1 MDYEHSNLH
10 NPIIMMEPD
19 TRTPNSVDATQT
31 PPRYALYG
39 EFLEQARPDYLHYET
54 IRERSIKHN
63 WSIRPHRHDN
73 LYQVFHFATPGVHIR
88 LGSETALTRQPVVL
102 LVPPLV
108 MHGFQFPPTI
118 QGGVISIAVSHMNA
132 IAAAYEIPHRLFASP
147 LQLGPEDELFNSVT
161 ARFAQ
166 LAHDFAN
173 VHLYRN
179 FVLENGFRA
188 VVLGFARTF
197 QDRLELANPHLA
209 SGQERHVRRFCATLE
224 HNFRSQKTVRFYADN
239 VGLSPVHLTRL
250 TRAILGMSPLEA
262 VAARRLIE
270 AKRLL
275 RFTQYAV
282 HEVAHQLGFSD
293 VSYFSRFFK
302 KQTGQSPQ
310 RYRKQSML

>member
-1 MDYEHSNLH
+1 MDLAYKSLH
-10 NPIIMMEPD
+10 NPIM
-19 TRTPNSVDATQT
+19 TSQYHRTGATSAEAAQA

-39 EFLEQARPDYLHYET
+39 EFLEQVRPDYLHYET

-73 LYQVFHFATPGVHIR
+73 LYQVFQFATPGVHIR
-88 LGSETALTRQPVVL
+88 LGNETAITRQPVVL

-118 QGGVISIAVSHMNA
+118 EGGVISIAVSHMNDV
-132 IAAAYEIPHRLFASP
+132 AAAYEIPEQLFNAP
-147 LQLGPEDELFNSVT
+147 LELGPQDELFTSVT
-161 ARFAQ
+161 DRFAQ
-166 LAHDFAN
+166 LAQDFAS

-188 VVLGFARTF
+188 IVLGFARTF
-197 QDRLELANPHLA
+197 QDRLDLADPKAA
-209 SGQERHVRRFCATLE
+209 SSQEQHVRKFCATLE
-224 HNFRSQKTVRFYADN
+224 HNYKSQKTVRFYADN

-262 VAARRLIE
+262 VAARRLVE

-282 HEVAHQLGFSD
+282 HEVSYQLGFSD

-302 KQTGQSPQ
+302 KQTGLSPQ
-310 RYRKQSML
+310 RYRKQPTL

>member
-1 MDYEHSNLH
+1 MHYPIMRMQRNHLH
-10 NPIIMMEPD
+10 TSPAE
-19 TRTPNSVDATQT
+19 ATMA

-39 EFLEQARPDYLHYET
+39 EFLEQVRPDYLHYET
-54 IRERSIKHN
+54 VRERSIKHN

-73 LYQVFHFATPGVHIR
+73 LYQVFHFATPGVHIQ
-88 LGSETALTRQPVVL
+88 LGSETTLTRQAVVL

-118 QGGVISIAVSHMNA
+118 EGGVVSIAVSHMNDVA
-132 IAAAYEIPHRLFASP
+132 SAYQIPEQLFHAP
-147 LQLGPEDELFNSVT
+147 LQLGPQDELFNSM
-161 ARFAQ
+161 ADRFGQ
-166 LAHDFAN
+166 LAQDFAS

-179 FVLENGFRA
+179 FVLENTFRA
-188 VVLGFARTF
+188 IVLGFARTF
-197 QDRLELANPHLA
+197 QDRLELANPQAA
-209 SGQERHVRRFCATLE
+209 SSQEQYVRMFCATLE
-224 HNFRSQKTVRFYADN
+224 HNYRSQKSVRFYAQST
-239 VGLSPVHLTRL
+239 GLSPVHLTRL

-282 HEVAHQLGFSD
+282 HEVSSQLGFSD